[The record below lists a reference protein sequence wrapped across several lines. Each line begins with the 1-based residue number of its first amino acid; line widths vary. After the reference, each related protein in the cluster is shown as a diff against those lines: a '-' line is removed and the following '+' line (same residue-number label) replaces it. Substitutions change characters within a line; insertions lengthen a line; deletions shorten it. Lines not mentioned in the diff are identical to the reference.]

1 MCYFFIEFF
10 NVLFDVLSV
19 YFLIY
24 FSIGYI
30 VASFGMFMLSLTC
43 VSKGRLVGCFSCLN
57 GKTCGLG

>member
-30 VASFGMFMLSLTC
+30 VASFGMFMLSLNC
-43 VSKGRLVGCFSCLN
+43 VSMRRLVGMS
-57 GKTCGLG
+57 TP